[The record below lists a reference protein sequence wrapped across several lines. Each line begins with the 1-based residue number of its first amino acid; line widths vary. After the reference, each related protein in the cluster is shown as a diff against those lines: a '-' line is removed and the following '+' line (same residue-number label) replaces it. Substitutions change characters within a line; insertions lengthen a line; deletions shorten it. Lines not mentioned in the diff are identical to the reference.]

1 MMSPEKSNALIV
13 ELARQLRE
21 RESWCGETH
30 LQKTAYFLK
39 ELMKVPLSYD
49 FILYKYG
56 PYSFDL
62 TEQINILRADDVFR
76 LQPHGNYGPTIVEGK
91 HVSWLTGQ
99 HQEIIKRYQKEI
111 EFIAE
116 QLADKKVADLER
128 LGTALYVTRENQT
141 TIGAIERAERLHQLK
156 PHISLEEALEAVQE
170 VDTLIEKV
178 RIAMQ

>member
-1 MMSPEKSNALIV
+1 MSPEKSNALIV
-13 ELARQLRE
+13 ELARQLRL

-76 LQPHGNYGPTIVEGK
+76 LQPRGNYGPTIVEGK

-99 HQEIIKRYQKEI
+99 HQEIIKRYQKK
-111 EFIAE
+111 
-116 QLADKKVADLER
+116 L
-128 LGTALYVTRENQT
+128 
-141 TIGAIERAERLHQLK
+141 
-156 PHISLEEALEAVQE
+156 SLSLSN
-170 VDTLIEKV
+170 
-178 RIAMQ
+178 